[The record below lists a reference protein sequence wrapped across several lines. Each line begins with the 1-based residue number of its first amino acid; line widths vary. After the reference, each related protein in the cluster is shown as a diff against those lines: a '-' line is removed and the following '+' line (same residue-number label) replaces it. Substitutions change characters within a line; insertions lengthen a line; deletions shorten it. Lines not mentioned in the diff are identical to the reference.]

1 MKAGGTGSLEQGE
14 ENTMNGKRIQT
25 ILTVLFLALASAATL
40 SAQDREIAKV
50 EEAIAAF
57 NEITAIP
64 DKTIPD
70 FLLLDAQGIAIIP
83 GVLKVGF
90 VLGGQHGKGLLLL
103 PDEKGGWSNPVFIT
117 LSGGSVGWQIGAQST
132 DIVLVF
138 KTKKSVEGVL
148 RGKFT
153 LGVDVAAAAGP
164 VGRRANA
171 STDLELKAEIYSYSR
186 SRGFFAGLSLDGAVL
201 QIDDQANA
209 AFYDTASISPQDIL
223 EGKNLRSPA
232 AAVKLRQ
239 TVQDYLDSIGR

>member
-1 MKAGGTGSLEQGE
+1 
-14 ENTMNGKRIQT
+14 MNGKRIQT
-25 ILTVLFLALASAATL
+25 ILTVLFFALASAAAL

-57 NEITAIP
+57 NEITAIT

-239 TVQDYLDSIGR
+239 AVQDYLDSIDR